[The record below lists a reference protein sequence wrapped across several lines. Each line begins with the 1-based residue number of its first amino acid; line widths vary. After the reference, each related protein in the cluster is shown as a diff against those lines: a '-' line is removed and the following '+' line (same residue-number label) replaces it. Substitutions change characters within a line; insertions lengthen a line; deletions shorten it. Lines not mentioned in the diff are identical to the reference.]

1 MKSLKVRI
9 EYTRGK
15 DSEVDIDGE
24 ERRIE
29 TIWDLG
35 RLVQLQ
41 TFKKEENGG
50 MKDISV
56 KSYLKKSELNSQNL
70 LSSC

>member
-1 MKSLKVRI
+1 MKGLKVRI
-9 EYTRGK
+9 EYARGK

-24 ERRIE
+24 EQRIK

-35 RLVQLQ
+35 RPVQLQ

-56 KSYLKKSELNSQNL
+56 KSYLKKGELNS
-70 LSSC
+70 